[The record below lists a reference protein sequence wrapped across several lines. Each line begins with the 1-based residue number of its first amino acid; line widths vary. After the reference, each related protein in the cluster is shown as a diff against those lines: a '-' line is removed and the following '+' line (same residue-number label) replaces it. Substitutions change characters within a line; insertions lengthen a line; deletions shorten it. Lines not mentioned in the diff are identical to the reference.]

1 MNFPNKWRE
10 AIDPF
15 KLKFNNFELLEVLGY
30 PHAGND
36 VFYARGL
43 YKENEVFV
51 FIKVNRQ
58 NGADVKNEVETLN
71 KINLDNTPIV
81 IDYDD
86 EMTYRVSI
94 ALPGE
99 RLSVISKQI
108 SNHELLNYLKTY
120 GETLAKIHLING
132 EFNHVKDRKFFH
144 IPSKEYFEKQNIN
157 IEIYNYLVSSK
168 PKEINYCFVHGDF
181 HYANVLWQDK
191 KISGILDFELSG
203 CGNKEFDIAWA
214 ITVRPSQEFLKERQ
228 EFESFISG
236 YKKVGECNVEYV
248 KYYMV
253 LIYAWFYELGG
264 PKYKDFVA
272 TKMYEMINN

>member
-1 MNFPNKWRE
+1 MNFPKKWRE
-10 AIDPF
+10 TIDPY
-15 KLKFNNFELLEVLGY
+15 KLKFKNFELLEVLGY

-36 VFYARGL
+36 VFYAKGI
-43 YKENEVFV
+43 YKGNEVFV

-94 ALPGE
+94 ALAGE

-132 EFNHVKDRKFFH
+132 EFDHVKDRKFFH

-157 IEIYNYLVSSK
+157 IEVYNYLVSSK

-181 HYANVLWQDK
+181 HYANVVWQDK
-191 KISGILDFELSG
+191 KISGLLDFELSG
-203 CGNKEFDIAWA
+203 YGNKEFDIAWA
-214 ITVRPSQEFLKERQ
+214 ITVRPSQEFLKEQQ
-228 EFESFISG
+228 EIDSFISG
-236 YKKVGECNVEYV
+236 YKTIGQCNLEYI

-253 LIYAWFYELGG
+253 LIYSWFYELGG
-264 PKYKDFVA
+264 TKYKDFVA
-272 TKMYEMINN
+272 TKMSEMINN

>member
-1 MNFPNKWRE
+1 MNFPKKWRE
-10 AIDPF
+10 TIDPY
-15 KLKFNNFELLEVLGY
+15 KLKFKNFELLEVLGY

-108 SNHELLNYLKTY
+108 SNNELLNYLKTY

-157 IEIYNYLVSSK
+157 IEVYNYLVSSK

-203 CGNKEFDIAWA
+203 YGNKEFDIAWA
-214 ITVRPSQEFLKERQ
+214 ITVRPSQEFLKEQQ

>member
-36 VFYARGL
+36 VFYAKGL
-43 YKENEVFV
+43 YKGNEVFV

-108 SNHELLNYLKTY
+108 TNHELLNYLKTY

-157 IEIYNYLVSSK
+157 IEVYNYLVSSK

-191 KISGILDFELSG
+191 KISGLLDFELSG
-203 CGNKEFDIAWA
+203 YGNKEFDIAWA
-214 ITVRPSQEFLKERQ
+214 ITVRPSQEFLKEQQ
-228 EFESFISG
+228 EIDSFISG
-236 YKKVGECNVEYV
+236 YKTIGQCNLEYI

-253 LIYAWFYELGG
+253 LIYSWFYELGG

-272 TKMYEMINN
+272 TKMSEMINN

>member
-1 MNFPNKWRE
+1 MNFPKKWRE
-10 AIDPF
+10 TIDPY
-15 KLKFNNFELLEVLGY
+15 KLKFKNFELLEVLGF

-36 VFYARGL
+36 VFYAKGI
-43 YKENEVFV
+43 YKGNEVFV

-94 ALPGE
+94 ALEGE

-108 SNHELLNYLKTY
+108 SNDELLNYLKIY
-120 GETLAKIHLING
+120 GETLAKIHMIKG
-132 EFNHVKDRKFFH
+132 EFNQVKDRKFFH
-144 IPSKEYFEKQNIN
+144 IPSKEYFEKQEISL
-157 IEIYNYLVSSK
+157 EIYDYLVSFE
-168 PKEINYCFVHGDF
+168 PKEVNHCFVHGDF
-181 HYANVLWQDK
+181 HYANILWKDK
-191 KISGILDFELSG
+191 KISGLLDFELSG
-203 CGNKEFDIAWA
+203 YGNKEFDIAWA
-214 ITVRPSQEFLKERQ
+214 ITIRPSQEFLKEQQ
-228 EFESFISG
+228 EIDSFISG
-236 YKKVGECNVEYV
+236 YKTIGECNLEYI

-253 LIYAWFYELGG
+253 LIYSWFYELGR

>member
-1 MNFPNKWRE
+1 MNFPKKWRDT
-10 AIDPF
+10 IDPY
-15 KLKFNNFELLEVLGY
+15 KLKFKNFELLEVLGY

-108 SNHELLNYLKTY
+108 SNNELLNYLKTY

-157 IEIYNYLVSSK
+157 MEVYHYLVSSK
-168 PKEINYCFVHGDF
+168 PKEITYCFVHGDF

-191 KISGILDFELSG
+191 KISGLLDFELSG
-203 CGNKEFDIAWA
+203 YGNKEFDIAWA
-214 ITVRPSQEFLKERQ
+214 ITVRPSQEFLKEQQ
-228 EFESFISG
+228 EIDSFISG
-236 YKKVGECNVEYV
+236 YKSIGECNLEYI

-253 LIYAWFYELGG
+253 LIYSWFYELGG

>member
-1 MNFPNKWRE
+1 MNFPKKWRE
-10 AIDPF
+10 TIDPY
-15 KLKFNNFELLEVLGY
+15 KLKFKNFELLEVLGY

-36 VFYARGL
+36 VFYAKGI
-43 YKENEVFV
+43 YKGNEVFV

-108 SNHELLNYLKTY
+108 TNHELLNYLKTY
-120 GETLAKIHLING
+120 GETLARIHLING

-157 IEIYNYLVSSK
+157 MEVYHYLVSSK
-168 PKEINYCFVHGDF
+168 PKEITYCFVHGDF

-191 KISGILDFELSG
+191 KISGLLDFELSG
-203 CGNKEFDIAWA
+203 YGNKEFDIAWS
-214 ITVRPSQEFLKERQ
+214 ITVRPSQEFLKEQQ
-228 EFESFISG
+228 EIDSFISG
-236 YKKVGECNVEYV
+236 YKNIGECNLEYI

-253 LIYAWFYELGG
+253 LIYSWFYELGG

>member
-1 MNFPNKWRE
+1 MNFPKKWRDT
-10 AIDPF
+10 IDPY
-15 KLKFNNFELLEVLGY
+15 KLKFKNFELLEVLGY

-108 SNHELLNYLKTY
+108 SNNELLNYLKTY

-132 EFNHVKDRKFFH
+132 EFIHVKDRKFFH
-144 IPSKEYFEKQNIN
+144 IPSKEYFEKQNID
-157 IEIYNYLVSSK
+157 IEVYNYLVSSK

-203 CGNKEFDIAWA
+203 YGNKEFDIAWA
-214 ITVRPSQEFLKERQ
+214 ITVRPSQEFLKEQQ

>member
-1 MNFPNKWRE
+1 MNFPQKWRE
-10 AIDPF
+10 TIDPY
-15 KLKFNNFELLEVLGY
+15 KLKFNNFKLLEVLGY

-36 VFYARGL
+36 VFYAKGL
-43 YKENEVFV
+43 YKGKEVFV

-58 NGADVKNEVETLN
+58 KGADVQNEIETLN
-71 KINLDNTPIV
+71 KINLENTPII

-94 ALPGE
+94 ALVGE

-108 SNHELLNYLKTY
+108 PKLELLNYLKTY
-120 GETLAKIHLING
+120 GESLAKIHLING
-132 EFNHVKDRKFFH
+132 EFNNVKDRKFFH
-144 IPSKEYFEKQNIN
+144 IPPKEYFEKEDIN
-157 IEIYNYLVSSK
+157 MEVYEYLLSSK

-181 HYANVLWQDK
+181 HYANVLWDDK

-203 CGNKEFDIAWA
+203 YGNKEFDIAWA
-214 ITVRPSQEFLKERQ
+214 IIVRPSQEFLKEQQ
-228 EFESFISG
+228 EIDAFILG
-236 YKKVGECNVEYV
+236 YQSIGQCNLEYI

-253 LIYAWFYELGG
+253 LIYSWFYELGG

-272 TKMYEMINN
+272 NKMYEIINN

>member
-1 MNFPNKWRE
+1 MDFPKKWRE
-10 AIDPF
+10 TIDPY
-15 KLKFNNFELLEVLGY
+15 KLKFKNFELLEVLGY

-36 VFYARGL
+36 VFYAKGL

-71 KINLDNTPIV
+71 KINLDNTPII

-108 SNHELLNYLKTY
+108 SNNELLNYLKTY

-157 IEIYNYLVSSK
+157 KEVYNYLVSSK

-181 HYANVLWQDK
+181 HYANVLWENK
-191 KISGILDFELSG
+191 KISGLLDFELSG
-203 CGNKEFDIAWA
+203 YGNKEFDIAWA
-214 ITVRPSQEFLKERQ
+214 ITVRPSQEFLKEQQ

-236 YKKVGECNVEYV
+236 YKIVGECNVEYV

-272 TKMYEMINN
+272 AKMYEMINN

>member
-1 MNFPNKWRE
+1 MDFPKKWRE
-10 AIDPF
+10 TIDPY
-15 KLKFNNFELLEVLGY
+15 KLKFKNFELLEVLGY

-36 VFYARGL
+36 VFYAKGI
-43 YKENEVFV
+43 YKGNEVFV

-81 IDYDD
+81 IDFDD

-157 IEIYNYLVSSK
+157 MEVYHYLVSSK
-168 PKEINYCFVHGDF
+168 PKEITYCFVHGDF

-191 KISGILDFELSG
+191 KISGLLDFELSG
-203 CGNKEFDIAWA
+203 YGNKEFDIAWA
-214 ITVRPSQEFLKERQ
+214 ITVRPSQEFLKEQQ
-228 EFESFISG
+228 EIDSFISG
-236 YKKVGECNVEYV
+236 YKTIGECNLEYI

-253 LIYAWFYELGG
+253 LIYSWFYELGG

>member
-1 MNFPNKWRE
+1 MNFPKKWRE
-10 AIDPF
+10 TIDPY
-15 KLKFNNFELLEVLGY
+15 KLKFKNFELLEVLGY

-36 VFYARGL
+36 VFYAKGI
-43 YKENEVFV
+43 YKGNEVFV

-108 SNHELLNYLKTY
+108 PNHELLNYLKTY
-120 GETLAKIHLING
+120 GETLARIHLINR

-157 IEIYNYLVSSK
+157 MEVYHYLVSSK
-168 PKEINYCFVHGDF
+168 PKEITYCFVHGDF

-191 KISGILDFELSG
+191 KISGLLDFELSG
-203 CGNKEFDIAWA
+203 YGNKEFDIAWA
-214 ITVRPSQEFLKERQ
+214 ITVRPSQEFLKEQQ
-228 EFESFISG
+228 EIDSFISG
-236 YKKVGECNVEYV
+236 YKTIGECNLEYI

-253 LIYAWFYELGG
+253 LIYSWFYELGG

>member
-1 MNFPNKWRE
+1 MK
-10 AIDPF
+10 F
-15 KLKFNNFELLEVLGY
+15 KNFELLEVLGY

-108 SNHELLNYLKTY
+108 SNNELLNYLKTY

-132 EFNHVKDRKFFH
+132 EFIHVKDRKFFH
-144 IPSKEYFEKQNIN
+144 IPSKEYFEKQNID

-203 CGNKEFDIAWA
+203 YGNKEFDIAWA
-214 ITVRPSQEFLKERQ
+214 ITVRPSQEFLKEQQ

-253 LIYAWFYELGG
+253 LIYAWFYEIGG

>member
-1 MNFPNKWRE
+1 MNFPKKWRE
-10 AIDPF
+10 TIDPY
-15 KLKFNNFELLEVLGY
+15 KLKFKNFELLEVLGY

-108 SNHELLNYLKTY
+108 SNNELLNYLKTY

-144 IPSKEYFEKQNIN
+144 IPSKEYFEKQNID
-157 IEIYNYLVSSK
+157 IEVYNYLVSSK

-203 CGNKEFDIAWA
+203 YGNKEFDIAWA
-214 ITVRPSQEFLKERQ
+214 ITVRPSQEFLKEQQ

>member
-1 MNFPNKWRE
+1 MDFPKKWRE
-10 AIDPF
+10 TIDPY

-36 VFYARGL
+36 VFYAKGL
-43 YKENEVFV
+43 YKGNEVFV

-81 IDYDD
+81 IDYDE
-86 EMTYRVSI
+86 EMTYRVSL
-94 ALPGE
+94 ALEGE

-108 SNHELLNYLKTY
+108 SNDELLNYLKIY
-120 GETLAKIHLING
+120 GEILAKIHMIKG
-132 EFNHVKDRKFFH
+132 EFNQVKDRKFFH
-144 IPSKEYFEKQNIN
+144 IPSKEYFEKQEISL
-157 IEIYNYLVSSK
+157 EIYDYLVSFE
-168 PKEINYCFVHGDF
+168 PKEITYCFVHGDF

-191 KISGILDFELSG
+191 KISGLLDFELSG
-203 CGNKEFDIAWA
+203 YGNKEFDIAWA
-214 ITVRPSQEFLKERQ
+214 ITVRPSQEFLKEQQ
-228 EFESFISG
+228 EIDSFISG
-236 YKKVGECNVEYV
+236 YKTIGECNLEYI

-253 LIYAWFYELGG
+253 LIYSWFYELGG

>member
-1 MNFPNKWRE
+1 MNFPKKWRE
-10 AIDPF
+10 TIDPY
-15 KLKFNNFELLEVLGY
+15 KLKFKNFELLEVLGY

-36 VFYARGL
+36 VFYAKGI
-43 YKENEVFV
+43 YKGNEVFV

-81 IDYDD
+81 IDFDD

-132 EFNHVKDRKFFH
+132 EFNYVKDRKFFH

-157 IEIYNYLVSSK
+157 MEVYHYLVSSK
-168 PKEINYCFVHGDF
+168 PKEITYCFVHGDF

-191 KISGILDFELSG
+191 KISGLLDFELSG
-203 CGNKEFDIAWA
+203 YGNKEFDIAWA
-214 ITVRPSQEFLKERQ
+214 ITVRPSQEFLKEQQ
-228 EFESFISG
+228 EIDSFISG
-236 YKKVGECNVEYV
+236 YKTIGECNLEYL

-253 LIYAWFYELGG
+253 LIYSWFYELGG

-272 TKMYEMINN
+272 NKMYDIINN

>member
-1 MNFPNKWRE
+1 MNFPKKWRDT
-10 AIDPF
+10 IDPY
-15 KLKFNNFELLEVLGY
+15 KLKFKNFELLEVLGY

-108 SNHELLNYLKTY
+108 SNNELLNYLKTY

-132 EFNHVKDRKFFH
+132 EFIHVKDRKFFH
-144 IPSKEYFEKQNIN
+144 IPSKEYFEKQNID

-203 CGNKEFDIAWA
+203 YGNKEFDIAWA
-214 ITVRPSQEFLKERQ
+214 ITVRPSQEFLKEQQ

-253 LIYAWFYELGG
+253 LIYAWFYEIGG

>member
-1 MNFPNKWRE
+1 MNFPKKWRE
-10 AIDPF
+10 TIDPYKLTF
-15 KLKFNNFELLEVLGY
+15 KNFELLEVLGY

-36 VFYARGL
+36 VFYAKGI
-43 YKENEVFV
+43 YKGNEVFV

-108 SNHELLNYLKTY
+108 PNHELLNYLKTY
-120 GETLAKIHLING
+120 GETLARIHLING

-157 IEIYNYLVSSK
+157 MEVYHYLVSSK
-168 PKEINYCFVHGDF
+168 PKEITYCFVHGDF

-191 KISGILDFELSG
+191 KISGLLDFELSG
-203 CGNKEFDIAWA
+203 YGNKEFDIAWA
-214 ITVRPSQEFLKERQ
+214 ITVRPSQEFLKEQQ
-228 EFESFISG
+228 EIDSFISG
-236 YKKVGECNVEYV
+236 YKTIGECNLEYI

-253 LIYAWFYELGG
+253 LIYSWFYELGG